1 MDSGTFLGAQAESE
15 LIMFTNAEMVASS
28 ADGSEATSEPSRRL
42 AVILSFEDIPSVGC
56 FHENPEIHPSRHSC
70 PQCTCGA
77 AQRSLLDSMRA
88 RGSRAFSDDS
98 PSLPGKC
105 IEGSSGFTVVDV
117 DFYLISSS
125 AFVWLRRLALD

>member
-1 MDSGTFLGAQAESE
+1 
-15 LIMFTNAEMVASS
+15 
-28 ADGSEATSEPSRRL
+28 
-42 AVILSFEDIPSVGC
+42 
-56 FHENPEIHPSRHSC
+56 
-70 PQCTCGA
+70 
-77 AQRSLLDSMRA
+77 MRA